1 MLLALQMLGWQSVVL
16 MASLLVSKS
25 HHSMFGDTAQT
36 PQHCSLRSSRCFD
49 RTPQNQL
56 HRRDMELATRM
67 VLMLASSMEGVCHLV
82 QGLDR
87 ESMVC
92 WLVMRTERLT
102 LLAQVLGV
110 TMTAILSERRM
121 ASA

>member
-1 MLLALQMLGWQSVVL
+1 
-16 MASLLVSKS
+16 
-25 HHSMFGDTAQT
+25 
-36 PQHCSLRSSRCFD
+36 
-49 RTPQNQL
+49 
-56 HRRDMELATRM
+56 MELATRM

-87 ESMVC
+87 ESMVR

>member
-1 MLLALQMLGWQSVVL
+1 MIE
-16 MASLLVSKS
+16 
-25 HHSMFGDTAQT
+25 DTAQT
-36 PQHCSLRSSRCFD
+36 PQHCFLRSNLQLR
-49 RTPQNQL
+49 RTRQDQVHPR
-56 HRRDMELATRM
+56 HMELATRM